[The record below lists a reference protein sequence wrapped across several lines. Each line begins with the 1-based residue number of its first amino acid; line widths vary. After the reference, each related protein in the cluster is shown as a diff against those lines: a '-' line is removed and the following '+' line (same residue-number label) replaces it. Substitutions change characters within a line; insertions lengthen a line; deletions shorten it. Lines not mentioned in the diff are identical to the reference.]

1 MKNRRI
7 ARLCLTALLA
17 LLLPV
22 QALAAGSIDLEQD
35 CGLSLTYRDGQT
47 PLAGAVFSLYR
58 VADVD
63 EYGELTVTED
73 FSPFSVDIRGENDE
87 AWRELAF
94 TLEGYVL
101 RDRVTPADSGKTD
114 RKGTLSFP
122 TPGTTLTP
130 GLYLVLGQR
139 HRQDG
144 MIYDAQP
151 FMVLLPTLD
160 KELSLIH
167 I

>member
-47 PLAGAVFSLYR
+47 PLA
-58 VADVD
+58 
-63 EYGELTVTED
+63 
-73 FSPFSVDIRGENDE
+73 
-87 AWRELAF
+87 
-94 TLEGYVL
+94 
-101 RDRVTPADSGKTD
+101 
-114 RKGTLSFP
+114 
-122 TPGTTLTP
+122 
-130 GLYLVLGQR
+130 
-139 HRQDG
+139 
-144 MIYDAQP
+144 
-151 FMVLLPTLD
+151 
-160 KELSLIH
+160 LSLIH